1 MFALTAF
8 TIKPV
13 REDCIP
19 LLKRAG
25 ASADVELLQEMFLR
39 YYRKYSTVKTNEQE
53 GERN

>member
-1 MFALTAF
+1 MTSHEYLSLSN
-8 TIKPV
+8 KL
-13 REDCIP
+13 EDCIP

-39 YYRKYSTVKTNEQE
+39 YYREYSTVKTNEQE